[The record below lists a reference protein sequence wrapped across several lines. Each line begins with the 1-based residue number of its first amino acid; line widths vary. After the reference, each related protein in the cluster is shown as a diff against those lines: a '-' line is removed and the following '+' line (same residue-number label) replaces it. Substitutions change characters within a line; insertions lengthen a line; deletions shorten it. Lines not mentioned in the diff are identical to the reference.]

1 MSELNTGKLYIVATP
16 IGNLDDMTFRAINIL
31 KTVNLIVAEDTR
43 RTKELLN
50 HFEIKNICTSY
61 NEHTDRKKIDGFITK
76 LKEGNDIAIVS
87 DAGTPLISDPGNIL
101 VSLAIENDIEVI
113 SIPGACAAINALVQ
127 SGISC
132 KMFSFVGFL
141 SEDNKE
147 RKKQLDKLV
156 DATATSIIYIS
167 SHNLMKDLKAL
178 IENVGEER
186 YASLSRE
193 MTKKYEETVRG
204 SLSYIYEYFD
214 KKVIKGEFVLVLK
227 GIDENVLKERDVNS
241 WLQMT
246 VEDHFKYYIGQ
257 GVSEKDA
264 IKKVAKD
271 REQSKSDIYKLIKV
285 K

>member
-1 MSELNTGKLYIVATP
+1 MRELNTGKLYIVATP

-101 VSLAIENDIEVI
+101 VSLVIENDIEVI

-132 KMFSFVGFL
+132 KTFSFVGFL

-271 REQSKSDIYKLIKV
+271 RDQSKSDIYKLIKV